1 MPDTGVLSLFYGKL
15 FEVSI
20 TSILE
25 CTPYRGKS
33 IMKAMTPELF
43 GSSALS
49 ARALA
54 ATLCS
59 LALVVGCVDEPTLN
73 QSDMSGDMERADIT
87 PPLEEVSKIELVLD
101 SSTPGVELAVR
112 QHQRLRL
119 KVQGFDS
126 TGNLLADNLISQ
138 TSVTFTDLSEDTS
151 ARPLDR
157 QPLVLTLDGNVIEV
171 LEQGKA
177 RVEVTLAR
185 PGDAPAL
192 TDTVILNAT
201 QLASIRGTLPLLTT
215 LRRGEPL
222 MLNASLSVTPQGGA
236 QEPLPLLSLCTQPGE
251 VVASGAIR
259 IYSRQENDPEA
270 TSEDLNFGSIYEVI
284 GERTGAGQL
293 EINCPALVEY
303 DLPTSLTYHFRVES
317 STEVRAGAEHTCSL
331 IRPSNSTPSAINT
344 NLLCWGKNERGQV
357 GALIAGRRQDVTEP
371 TPVFNSS
378 QGPIDVDTGPEHTCA
393 IVAGDSSIQ
402 GTRSGDLY
410 CWGDNRLGQSVP
422 VDRENAP
429 EAGPSVER
437 PSLYSSPAR
446 IEVAYMQFAQA
457 CSGDNYSCALSD
469 EGRLMCWGT
478 NSHGQLGPIN
488 ENTLLTR
495 PTEIFPG
502 TRHVEIGCGAQHV
515 CATSLEG
522 ESTCW
527 GRNHL
532 GQLGQPPEVLP
543 QSDTPIPLSQDNTPF
558 RFEVL
563 SQGEHTS
570 CGLTEE
576 GLLYC
581 WGNNRNG
588 QITDFI
594 QEEIV
599 VAPTRINLSS
609 RPEERV
615 ESIAIGSHHACAITT
630 ADTLPTSDEAACL
643 VYTLDMNDF
652 TFKPGTQQPENIRQ
666 IDGTCADRG
675 PNNRTTRDA
684 WRSADKTPG
693 TYEACHTTRQYCWG
707 DAQWGQI
714 LKLDATRHPSPQL
727 LTCQARPPEGLPSH
741 KGLDLNAINERNFF
755 NDYRTITVG
764 DTHSCSAGRTTVA
777 SRDAVT
783 KQMSVDTKEKVW
795 CWGRSDNGK
804 LGSKTTDIVAPSPT
818 SSFKSL
824 AQNASQGATFHDR
837 SGRPV
842 GQPRQLAIGRSH
854 GCVRTCLPG
863 DNLDKQPEDSCEDL
877 FDAQHHVLCWGSN
890 QQGQRG
896 EVDGFDILTS
906 LNSTAPD
913 AFQIQPTTALISSTL
928 QTLVS
933 GAEHLCTSHQT
944 FTRQDPAAPRYEWD
958 RTTGLRCWGKNS
970 HQQAGASIGTSAHGN
985 PNTGISGGPDTDC
998 QVLNFG
1004 DRLGDLHTCGFT
1016 LTTEYADLYKE
1027 LYNDP
1032 QNMSA
1037 YDWATNIFQCWNA
1050 DREPNRPS
1058 TMSFSDLIFSARGQ
1072 AYCWGNGSLGQHG
1085 RNATIMSDARPSPDR
1100 PAGGSSA
1107 YYNGISSS
1115 DYLSCG
1121 WSNTFSTGAGT
1132 IDCWGYDPHS
1142 LVKDWE
1148 AESIP
1153 TSERILYSPT
1163 KVRGWNSG
1171 DTLRDKLKAVEVM
1184 AMGEQH
1190 VCVIS
1195 NPQIKY
1201 VVCWGDNTYGQI
1213 GGATQNRVDARDA
1226 HFVKV
1231 SENDEL
1237 SEVTH
1242 LTAGRH
1248 HTCALTRSQR
1258 LYCWGR
1264 NDRGQVGALD
1274 EFGQV
1279 SNNLYTLTKPYEIK
1293 TFNGKFIK
1301 DIMAFDDHTCALV
1314 AEDAFEQSPV
1324 SIHCW
1329 GENDLGQSACWQAD
1343 PIDLEDASTL
1353 CTSSRPW
1360 SRRAAITQAYP

>member
-1 MPDTGVLSLFYGKL
+1 
-15 FEVSI
+15 
-20 TSILE
+20 
-25 CTPYRGKS
+25 
-33 IMKAMTPELF
+33 MTD
-43 GSSALS
+43 
-49 ARALA
+49 
-54 ATLCS
+54 
-59 LALVVGCVDEPTLN
+59 V
-73 QSDMSGDMERADIT
+73 DMSTADMT
-87 PPLEEVSKIELVLD
+87 TLPLDDVSTISIVLD
-101 SSTPGVELAVR
+101 SATPGLELSVR

-119 KVQGFDS
+119 KVQGFDA
-126 TGNLLADNLISQ
+126 TGNLVSDNLISQ
-138 TSVTFTDLSEDTS
+138 TNVTFVDLGDDAG
-151 ARPLDR
+151 ARAIDR
-157 QPLVLTLDGNVIEV
+157 QPLVLSLDGNVIEV
-171 LEQGKA
+171 LERGKA
-177 RVEVTLAR
+177 RLEVTLPRAN
-185 PGDAPAL
+185 APL
-192 TDTVILNAT
+192 TDEVILDAT
-201 QLASIRGTLPLLTT
+201 QPGSVRGTLPLLTT

-222 MLNASLSVTPQGGA
+222 ALNSSLTVTPQHDA
-236 QEPLPLLSLCTQPGE
+236 QNPIPLISLCTQPGE
-251 VVASGAIR
+251 VEATGAIR
-259 IYSRQENDPEA
+259 IYSRQENDPTA
-270 TSEDLNFGSIYEVI
+270 TSDDLNFGSVYEVI
-284 GERTGAGQL
+284 GDRTGAGKLQ
-293 EINCPALVEY
+293 IKDCAALAEY

-331 IRPSNSTPSAINT
+331 IRPSSSITFDISTS
-344 NLLCWGKNERGQV
+344 LLCWGKNERGQV
-357 GALIAGRRQDVTEP
+357 GTLIAGRRQDVTEP
-371 TPVFNSS
+371 TPVFSS
-378 QGPIDVDTGPEHTCA
+378 TQGPIDVDTGPEHTCA
-393 IVAGDSSIQ
+393 IVAGDADVQ
-402 GTRSGDLY
+402 GVRSGDLY

-437 PSLYSSPAR
+437 PSLYSSPAL

-457 CSGDNYSCALSD
+457 CSGHDYSCALSD

-478 NSHGQLGPIN
+478 NSHGQLGPARTDAQPV
-488 ENTLLTR
+488 EVLTR

-502 TRHVEIGCGAQHV
+502 SRYIEVGCGAQHV
-515 CATSLEG
+515 CATNLGG
-522 ESTCW
+522 ESECW

-532 GQLGQPPEVLP
+532 GQLGKSPEVLP
-543 QSDTPIPLSQDNTPF
+543 SSETPVPLVQDNTPF

-563 SQGEHTS
+563 SLGEHTS
-570 CGLTEE
+570 CGLTQE

-581 WGNNRNG
+581 WGNNGNS

-599 VAPTRINLSS
+599 ATPTRINLSN

-630 ADTLPTSDEAACL
+630 AETLSTADEGACL

-652 TFKPGTQQPENIRQ
+652 TFKPGTQQPENFRQ

-675 PNNRTTRDA
+675 PNNRAARDA
-684 WRSADKTPG
+684 WRSAEQTPG
-693 TYEACHTTRQYCWG
+693 AYEACHTTRQYCWG

-714 LKLDATRHPSPQL
+714 IKLDQPRHPTPQL
-727 LTCQARPPEGLPSH
+727 LTCQARPPEGQPSH

-783 KQMSVDTKEKVW
+783 RQMSIDTKEKIW
-795 CWGRSDNGK
+795 CWGRTDNGK
-804 LGSKTTDIVAPSPT
+804 LGSKTTDIVPPSKT

-824 AQNASQGATFHDR
+824 SQRAEQGDAFRDR
-837 SGRPV
+837 SGKLV

-863 DNLDKQPEDSCEDL
+863 DNPDKQPEDSCEDL

-890 QQGQRG
+890 QQGQRAR
-896 EVDGFDILTS
+896 VDGFDILTS
-906 LNSTAPD
+906 LSSTAPD
-913 AFQIQPTTALISSTL
+913 AFQLQATTDLTSSTL

-944 FTRQDPAAPRYEWD
+944 FTRQAPADPRHEWD
-958 RTTGLRCWGKNS
+958 RTSGLRCWGKNT
-970 HQQAGASIGTSAHGN
+970 HQQAGASIGTSSHGN

-998 QVLNFG
+998 QVLSFS

-1016 LTTEYADLYKE
+1016 LTTDYADLYKA

-1037 YDWATNIFQCWNA
+1037 YDYATNIFQCWNP
-1050 DREPNRPS
+1050 DRTPTRPS
-1058 TMSFSDLIFSARGQ
+1058 TMTFNDLIFSAKGQ

-1085 RNATIMSDARPSPDR
+1085 RNATVMSDARPAPDR

-1107 YYNGISSS
+1107 YYNGLASS
-1115 DYLSCG
+1115 DDLTCG
-1121 WSNTFSTGAGT
+1121 WTNAFSTGAGL
-1132 IDCWGYDPHS
+1132 IDCWGYDPHG

-1148 AESIP
+1148 AESVAAP
-1153 TSERILYSPT
+1153 DRILYSPT

-1184 AMGEQH
+1184 AMGEEH
-1190 VCVIS
+1190 ICVIS
-1195 NPQIKY
+1195 NPQTKY
-1201 VVCWGDNTYGQI
+1201 VVCWGDNTHGQI
-1213 GGATQNRVDARDA
+1213 GGATQPWVEARDA
-1226 HFVKV
+1226 HFVKI
-1231 SENDEL
+1231 SDNDEL
-1237 SEVTH
+1237 TEVTH

-1279 SNNLYTLTKPYEIK
+1279 SNNLYALTKPYEVK

-1314 AEDAFEQSPV
+1314 ADDAFDQSPV

-1329 GENDLGQSACWQAD
+1329 GENDLGQSSCWQAD
-1343 PIDLEDASTL
+1343 PIDPEDDTTL
-1353 CTSSRPW
+1353 CTSTRPW
-1360 SRRAAITQAYP
+1360 ARRAAITQAYP